1 MRRTI
6 ESCSDR
12 RTERDRLIEDHLPLV
27 QSLARRQR
35 GCDEPLDDLVQVGAL
50 ALVRAAERYDANRGI
65 PFAAYAI
72 PTVNGEIRRYLRDRG
87 RTVRVPRREQ
97 ETGARLRRTG
107 LAAAMELGREPSL
120 GELARAAGV
129 DEKAAS
135 RALQAALPVVSLTA
149 LSERPSL
156 AAEEELDRCE
166 DRTDIDGAARDLSA
180 RERALLGLRFG
191 ADLSQGEIARIL
203 HISQSQA
210 SRLIS
215 AALDKL
221 RAGLGDD
228 GSGRQAA

>member
-1 MRRTI
+1 
-6 ESCSDR
+6 
-12 RTERDRLIEDHLPLV
+12 
-27 QSLARRQR
+27 
-35 GCDEPLDDLVQVGAL
+35 
-50 ALVRAAERYDANRGI
+50 
-65 PFAAYAI
+65 
-72 PTVNGEIRRYLRDRG
+72 
-87 RTVRVPRREQ
+87 
-97 ETGARLRRTG
+97 
-107 LAAAMELGREPSL
+107 MELGREPSL